1 MGHWNLDASV
11 ARKFKISERVSTTFT
26 AQFFNLFN
34 HVMFNDPAVSLQNP
48 ATFGVIGSQ
57 LNTPRI
63 VEFGL
68 HLDF

>member
-1 MGHWNLDASV
+1 MSV
-11 ARKFKISERVSTTFT
+11 ARRIKFTERLSTTFT

-34 HVMFNDPAVSLQNP
+34 HVMFVDPATSLQSP

-57 LNTPRI
+57 LNSPRI